1 MVDEC
6 EKFMTKIENDKQ
18 GRDDMEMSGVDDD
31 FDSNDGD
38 EEEEVTMHVDEVS
51 EMPQVVILEDGED

>member
-1 MVDEC
+1 
-6 EKFMTKIENDKQ
+6 MTKIENDKQ